1 MHQHFGRGLFVGVSM
16 LAAVGCAHA
25 NLLVNGSFEEP
36 TFPDNGSH
44 YVHLTGTELTGW
56 TSSSTYLGTVLFNSS
71 YDPVTDGQQAVQI
84 EVPGDSISQSFATVI
99 GMQYTLSFDMLAYT
113 GYGGP
118 GRGGAPCP
126 CMSILDV
133 SVGPTSATLGSSSAG
148 YVTQTLDFTADA
160 STTTLTLMNPS
171 VPAGI
176 GNYPEVD
183 NVSVVVVPEPETY
196 ALMLAGLGA
205 LGLVARRRRVA

>member
-1 MHQHFGRGLFVGVSM
+1 MHQHFGRGLFVGASM
-16 LAAVGCAHA
+16 LAAAGCAHA
-25 NLLVNGSFEEP
+25 NLLVNGGFEEP
-36 TFPDNGSH
+36 TFPDNGVH

-56 TSSSTYLGTVLFNSS
+56 TSFSTYFGTVLFNTS
-71 YDPVTDGQQAVQI
+71 YDPVTEGQQAVQI
-84 EVPGDSISQSFATVI
+84 EAPGDSISQSFATVI
-99 GMQYTLSFDMLAYT
+99 GTHYTLSFDMTAFS

-118 GRGGAPCP
+118 GLGHASCP
-126 CMSILDV
+126 CTSILDV
-133 SVGPTSATLGSSSAG
+133 SVGPASATVNSSSLG

-171 VPAGI
+171 FPPGI

-183 NVSVVVVPEPETY
+183 NVSVAAVPEPETY

-205 LGLVARRRRVA
+205 LGFVARRRRAA